1 MNFASILMEG
11 LDMRDD
17 DITRSVEQRYHE
29 MLEQNVNPYEWAYAW
44 RYELNRGGFKAVDFL
59 MNEVVDT
66 GKCVGCAAC
75 VTICPTDVFD
85 YESEQPLDA
94 RKDACVYC
102 ELCVDV
108 CPVLRPP
115 DRDLLRLLG
124 YRKPVLDEGF
134 GPYNYAVIA
143 RATNRE
149 YLKRGQD
156 GGVTTAMLIHALQN
170 GTIKGAV
177 LGDVLPDNPQIGIH
191 KLATTP
197 EEILECSGS
206 RYTYSPNT
214 LALREAMQRDLSP
227 LAVVGVP
234 CQVDGVR
241 QQQFSS
247 IRLEVAKWYQKNVKL
262 VIGLFCSESFTH
274 EHIKLISEHLGV
286 DPRDIVNVNVKGKVI
301 IRLRDG
307 REEIMPLKD
316 FHPYARPACLY
327 CLDYAAEHSDIGVG
341 GIGLSGWT
349 FVAVRTDAGHKVFQA
364 ALDDGCF
371 EIMPIESVPRS
382 KSLLIKL
389 SEVKRNK
396 PLPAL
401 MPTLQERIQMGNINP
416 KTLYKD
422 YKPPGGEIKSK

>member
-1 MNFASILMEG
+1 MKFAAILIKG

-17 DITRSVEQRYHE
+17 DITRTVQHRYHQ
-29 MLEQNVNPYEWAYAW
+29 MLEQNVDPYEWAYAW
-44 RYELNRGGFKAVDFL
+44 LSELNRGGFKAVDFL
-59 MNEVVDT
+59 MHEVVDS

-85 YESEQPLDA
+85 YGDEKPLDA

-108 CPVLRPP
+108 CPILRPP
-115 DRDLLRLLG
+115 HRDLLTLLA
-124 YRKPVLDEGF
+124 YRKPILDEGF
-134 GPYNYAVIA
+134 GPYSYAVLA
-143 RATNRE
+143 RATNPE
-149 YLKRGQD
+149 YLERGQD
-156 GGVTTAMLIHALQN
+156 GGATTAILIHALQN

-197 EEILECSGS
+197 GEILACSGS

-214 LALREAMQRDLSP
+214 LALTEAMQRDLSP

-247 IRLEVAKWYQKNVKL
+247 IRLEVAKWYQKNVTL
-262 VIGLFCSESFTH
+262 IIGLFCSETFTH
-274 EHIKLISEHLGV
+274 EHIKLISQHLGV
-286 DPRDIVNVNVKGKVI
+286 EPRDIVNINVKGKVI

-307 REEIMPLKD
+307 REEIMSLKD
-316 FHPYARPACLY
+316 FHRFARPACLY
-327 CLDYAAEHSDIGVG
+327 CLDYAAVHSDIGVG
-341 GIGLSGWT
+341 GIGLNGWT
-349 FVAVRTDAGHKVFQA
+349 FVAVRTDVGHKVFQA
-364 ALDDGCF
+364 ALDDGCI
-371 EIMPIESVPRS
+371 EIMPVESVPRS
-382 KSLLIKL
+382 NSLLIKL
-389 SEVKRNK
+389 SMIKRNK

-401 MPTLQERIQMGNINP
+401 MPTLQERIQMGDTNP
-416 KTLYKD
+416 KTLYRD
-422 YKPPGGEIKSK
+422 YKPLDGGRKK

>member
-1 MNFASILMEG
+1 MEG
-11 LDMRDD
+11 SDMRDD

-29 MLEQNVNPYEWAYAW
+29 MLEQDVNPYEWAYAW
-44 RYELNRGGFKAVDFL
+44 RSELNRGGFRAVDFL
-59 MNEVVDT
+59 MNEVVDS

-85 YESEQPLDA
+85 YENEQPLDA
-94 RKDACVYC
+94 RKGACVYC

-115 DRDLLRLLG
+115 DRDLLKLLG

-134 GPYNYAVIA
+134 GPYTYAVLA

-149 YLKRGQD
+149 CLARGQD
-156 GGVTTAMLIHALQN
+156 GGVTSAMLIHALQK
-170 GTIKGAV
+170 GTIKGTV
-177 LGDVLPDNPQIGIH
+177 LGDVEPDNPQIGIH
-191 KLATTP
+191 KLATTS
-197 EEILECSGS
+197 EEILACSGS

-214 LALREAMQRDLSP
+214 LALREAMQRNLSP

-247 IRLEVAKWYQKNVKL
+247 IRLEVAKWYQKNVTL
-262 VIGLFCSESFTH
+262 VIGLFCSESFSH
-274 EHIKLISEHLGV
+274 NHIKLISEHLGV
-286 DPRDIVNVNVKGKVI
+286 EPRDIVNVNVKGKVI

-316 FHPYARPACLY
+316 FNPFARPACLY
-327 CLDYAAEHSDIGVG
+327 CLDYAADHSDIGVG
-341 GIGLSGWT
+341 GIGLNGWT

-371 EIMPIESVPRS
+371 EIMPVESVPRS

-389 SEVKRNK
+389 SEAKRNK

-401 MPTLQERIQMGNINP
+401 MPTLQERIQLGNTNP
-416 KTLYKD
+416 KTFYKD
-422 YKPPGGEIKSK
+422 YKTPDRDTKSK